1 MRRIL
6 STVDFAAGCCVKS
19 ADGSGRLM
27 VYSRALKFT
36 KLSKPSLNRIASVI
50 RISATFIAREYR
62 RRHNVLG
69 ALNFISKK
77 MEFVANNEYIT
88 SVQVVE
94 LMEKI
99 AKKYCGRLIVLVLD
113 NARYQRCK
121 LVEEK
126 AGLLGIQ
133 LEFLP
138 PYSPNLNLVERF
150 WKFVKTNV
158 LNASSLNTF
167 GLFCKIIDEFVAYAY
182 IKHKPKM
189 DSLITDN
196 FQLFDSIVVNSIRS
210 FH

>member
-1 MRRIL
+1 MENRLRPLLRKAKDRIIEL
-6 STVDFAAGCCVKS
+6 FFVDASHFVYGGFC
-19 ADGSGRLM
+19 GRL
-27 VYSRALKFT
+27 LCK
-36 KLSKPSLNRIASVI
+36 I
-50 RISATFIAREYR
+50 RRWIRTPDGRK
-62 RRHNVLG
+62 RHNVLG

-77 MEFVANNEYIT
+77 IEFVANNEYIT

-113 NARYQRCK
+113 NARYQRCR
-121 LVEEK
+121 LVVEK

-138 PYSPNLNLVERF
+138 PYAPNLNLIERF
-150 WKFVKTNV
+150 WKFVKANV

-167 GLFCKIIDEFVAYAY
+167 GFFCKIIDDFVAYAY

-196 FQLFDSIVVNSIRS
+196 FQLFDGVVVNSIRS